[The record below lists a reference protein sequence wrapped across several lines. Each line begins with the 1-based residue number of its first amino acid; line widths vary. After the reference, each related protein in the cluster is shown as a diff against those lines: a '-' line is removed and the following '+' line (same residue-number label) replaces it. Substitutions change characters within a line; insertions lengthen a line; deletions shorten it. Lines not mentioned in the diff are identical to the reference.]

1 MPWKED
7 GPMELRAELIRE
19 WKEGE
24 SVTALAEAYGVSR
37 KTIYKWLG
45 RHESEGTAGW
55 QIAAARPI
63 TAR

>member
-1 MPWKED
+1 
-7 GPMELRAELIRE
+7 MELRAELIRE

-45 RHESEGTAGW
+45 RHESEGTTGW

>member
-1 MPWKED
+1 
-7 GPMELRAELIRE
+7 MELRAELIRE

-45 RHESEGTAGW
+45 ATRVKEPRGW